1 MAGAHVSAG
10 PPRVLI
16 ADGTPASRAQLEAPL
31 RQAGWTVLTV
41 GSSFEVLRAMR
52 DHDDV
57 SVVLIDPDLPG
68 AGVSGVDVVRT
79 LKAAPRFRQ
88 VPVFFLL
95 RDGQS
100 APADVPV
107 DGALELDRL
116 NGPALLDA
124 IRTALRAHGLDFAGE
139 ETVRDAAERAAEAA
153 VAHICED
160 EVRSAVERIVREVA
174 REVVPPIAERLIR
187 NEIQRLRREH
197 GFEDPPP

>member
-1 MAGAHVSAG
+1 VSAG

-31 RQAGWTVLTV
+31 RQAGWNVLAV
-41 GSSFEVLRAMR
+41 GSSFEVLRAVR

-95 RDGQS
+95 RDGRR

-107 DGALELDRL
+107 DGALELDQL
-116 NGPALLDA
+116 SGAALLEA
-124 IRTALRAHGLDFAGE
+124 IRTALRAHGLDDTGE
-139 ETVRDAAERAAEAA
+139 GTAREAPVRAAETAMA
-153 VAHICED
+153 RYCED
-160 EVRSAVERIVREVA
+160 EVRAVVERIVREVA

-187 NEIQRLRREH
+187 EEIRRLRREH

>member
-1 MAGAHVSAG
+1 VRTG

-16 ADGTPASRAQLEAPL
+16 ADGAPASRAQLETPL
-31 RQAGWTVLTV
+31 RQAGWNVLAV
-41 GSSFEVLRAMR
+41 GSSFEVLRAVR

-88 VPVFFLL
+88 VLVFFLL

-100 APADVPV
+100 APTDVPV
-107 DGALELDRL
+107 DGALQLDQL
-116 NGPALLDA
+116 SGAALLEA
-124 IRTALRAHGLDFAGE
+124 IRAALRAHGFDHTGE
-139 ETVRDAAERAAEAA
+139 GAAREAA
-153 VAHICED
+153 VRPAETAVARYGED
-160 EVRSAVERIVREVA
+160 EVRAVVERIVREVA

-187 NEIQRLRREH
+187 EEIQRLRREH
-197 GFEDPPP
+197 GFQDPPR

>member
-1 MAGAHVSAG
+1 MSAG

-16 ADGTPASRAQLEAPL
+16 ADGASASRAQLEAPL
-31 RQAGWTVLTV
+31 RQAGWNVLAV
-41 GSSFEVLRAMR
+41 GSSFEVLRAVR

-79 LKAAPRFRQ
+79 LKAAPHFRQ
-88 VPVFFLL
+88 VSVFFLL

-107 DGALELDRL
+107 DGALELDQL
-116 NGPALLDA
+116 SGTALLEA
-124 IRTALRAHGLDFAGE
+124 IRTALRSHGFGDPGE
-139 ETVRDAAERAAEAA
+139 GAAREAAVRAAETS
-153 VAHICED
+153 VARAGDD
-160 EVRSAVERIVREVA
+160 EVRAAVERIVREVA

-187 NEIQRLRREH
+187 DEIRRLRREH